1 MPNKSRK
8 QHKPISIILTHA
20 ECHVAKPRKPVSI
33 LRVAEKCLRSGKL
46 GKAFT
51 THFITRKNG
60 SLEMTFDLLPKN
72 IQRTAMES
80 GQKYI
85 KIFAPKSGLPIYA
98 GNDTLEKIKKSYSQ
112 KRAGGLDKKMN

>member
-1 MPNKSRK
+1 MPNQITR
-8 QHKPISIILTHA
+8 QHSPISIILTHA

-51 THFITRKNG
+51 THFVTRKNG
-60 SLEMTFDLLPKN
+60 SLEITFDLLPKD
-72 IQRTAMES
+72 IRKKAMES

-85 KIFAPKSGLPIYA
+85 KIFVPKDGLPIYA
-98 GNDTLEKIKKSYSQ
+98 GSDTLQKIKK
-112 KRAGGLDKKMN
+112 GLSTKTKT